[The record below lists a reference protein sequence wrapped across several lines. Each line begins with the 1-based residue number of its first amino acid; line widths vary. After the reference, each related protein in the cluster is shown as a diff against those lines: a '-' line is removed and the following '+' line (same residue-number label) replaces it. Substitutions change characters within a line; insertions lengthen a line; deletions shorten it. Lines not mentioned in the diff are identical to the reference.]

1 MGLQIPGELLEVQQ
15 TILVDVTFKDYLW
28 GTEADPQSIS
38 RKHGLVDNEDG
49 VGGQGGG
56 RFVEMRMCC

>member
-15 TILVDVTFKDYLW
+15 TILVDVTLKDYLW
-28 GTEADPQSIS
+28 GQRQTLS
-38 RKHGLVDNEDG
+38 RSAGSMGWLTMHGA
-49 VGGQGGG
+49 GGQGGG